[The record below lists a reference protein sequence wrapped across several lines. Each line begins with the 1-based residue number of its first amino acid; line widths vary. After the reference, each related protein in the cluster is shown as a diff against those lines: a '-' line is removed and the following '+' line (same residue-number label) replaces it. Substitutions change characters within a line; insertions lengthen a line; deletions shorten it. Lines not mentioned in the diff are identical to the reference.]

1 MNENKISSTITK
13 LDRPEQSGDWHDKPL
28 RWKVQTGNE
37 VQKFATKKGAELY
50 ARIRR
55 KATSDVEACHAFA
68 RVELSTF

>member
-1 MNENKISSTITK
+1 MKTTSIISR
-13 LDRPEQSGDWHDKPL
+13 LERPEQSGDWHDKPL
-28 RWKVQTGNE
+28 RWKVQTNNE

-68 RVELSTF
+68 RVELATF